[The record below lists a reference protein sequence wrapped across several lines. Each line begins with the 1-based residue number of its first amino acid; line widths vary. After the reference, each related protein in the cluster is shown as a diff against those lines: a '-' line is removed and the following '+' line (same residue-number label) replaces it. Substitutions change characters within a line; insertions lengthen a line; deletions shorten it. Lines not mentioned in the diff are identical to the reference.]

1 MAIFTEST
9 CLNWFNESNKSGLTF
24 IDNKCKI
31 NDKKNCL
38 NDDKLVK
45 CLNSSWPKI
54 KKMIYSKINEYIDD
68 WYKNDDG
75 SYEYDAN
82 TIDKVMKF
90 GTLDLVD
97 IEKFSNG
104 TFNISFWYNNSAKS
118 NKNSN
123 KFFGG
128 HVVIAGVNITSN
140 YKISNNL
147 EFSIEG

>member
-1 MAIFTEST
+1 MQRRAATDVYFA
-9 CLNWFNESNKSGLTF
+9 L
-24 IDNKCKI
+24 I
-31 NDKKNCL
+31 NN
-38 NDDKLVK
+38 NV
-45 CLNSSWPKI
+45 I
-54 KKMIYSKINEYIDD
+54 
-68 WYKNDDG
+68 
-75 SYEYDAN
+75 
-82 TIDKVMKF
+82 
-90 GTLDLVD
+90 D

-104 TFNISFWYNNSAKS
+104 TFNVSFWYNNSAKS